1 MAQRSKTFSATTL
14 PRAIDS
20 PSTAFRYGQNN
31 DRFGSIDYNDYG
43 SMLEDERSISA
54 PSDLGSLFILKP
66 KVWRYWLLGVL
77 AYTFAICLEN
87 VIIFPS
93 LWPRLLMFCDQYDSD
108 DLRYYLGVIL
118 AAFSAGRSISAIL
131 LNLREH
137 TRQSMRIAGLLCFF
151 LSLISSFLYTI
162 AWSPVILIISR
173 TLAGLGAGALT
184 LLMST
189 LVSATSSE
197 KRTSA
202 IANFFIAAAVGEI
215 VGPLI
220 AYLTISVKFT
230 VSDFQFD
237 SFNLVGVW
245 TFMIFCLTFPWA
257 FRSFVANPSNNISS
271 SNNSNSNNNEKN
283 KTRSNSYNNNSNINN
298 DSLNSNSD
306 DGSSNSSTSSVDIYS
321 LHTLFCT
328 NKLIS
333 YNMLFIF
340 LLALV
345 NNAAVSSLETIV
357 VPIGAQNFGFGVS
370 ENSIIFII
378 SGFLLFFSNIVLV
391 KVAACIRLDD
401 NVGMYFSIIIAL
413 IGSLILFYDST
424 SLLSFIIGN
433 VAYAIGIFCLLTF
446 LSSMFTKSIRER
458 PNFFIGILRASSAG
472 IRVVGNLLAAN
483 TLTTQTN
490 FQPCHRNNNNNG
502 GGTNSGKNNSHAFS
516 FNNNNN
522 NNNNN
527 HDDIHKLL
535 HNDDAATFSPQLLL
549 LILPFLMLFIAI
561 VRSIYLYKTRRRSS
575 SSRYDNFSSYN
586 TMIDN
591 DDDVGGTV
599 LYEDNSDVSS
609 LYRKFHNNN
618 NVPSDTD
625 DDSEIMDFDLIM
637 EQDSKRNSFVS

>member
-1 MAQRSKTFSATTL
+1 
-14 PRAIDS
+14 
-20 PSTAFRYGQNN
+20 
-31 DRFGSIDYNDYG
+31 
-43 SMLEDERSISA
+43 
-54 PSDLGSLFILKP
+54 
-66 KVWRYWLLGVL
+66 
-77 AYTFAICLEN
+77 
-87 VIIFPS
+87 
-93 LWPRLLMFCDQYDSD
+93 
-108 DLRYYLGVIL
+108 
-118 AAFSAGRSISAIL
+118 
-131 LNLREH
+131 
-137 TRQSMRIAGLLCFF
+137 
-151 LSLISSFLYTI
+151 
-162 AWSPVILIISR
+162 
-173 TLAGLGAGALT
+173 
-184 LLMST
+184 
-189 LVSATSSE
+189 
-197 KRTSA
+197 
-202 IANFFIAAAVGEI
+202 
-215 VGPLI
+215 
-220 AYLTISVKFT
+220 
-230 VSDFQFD
+230 
-237 SFNLVGVW
+237 
-245 TFMIFCLTFPWA
+245 
-257 FRSFVANPSNNISS
+257 
-271 SNNSNSNNNEKN
+271 
-283 KTRSNSYNNNSNINN
+283 
-298 DSLNSNSD
+298 
-306 DGSSNSSTSSVDIYS
+306 
-321 LHTLFCT
+321 
-328 NKLIS
+328 
-333 YNMLFIF
+333 
-340 LLALV
+340 
-345 NNAAVSSLETIV
+345 
-357 VPIGAQNFGFGVS
+357 
-370 ENSIIFII
+370 
-378 SGFLLFFSNIVLV
+378 LFFSNIVLV

-458 PNFFIGILRASSAG
+458 TNFFIGILRASSAG

-591 DDDVGGTV
+591 DDDGGGTV